1 MSLTI
6 EEECSANTLIIGNP
20 SLSETLIEQDGLT
33 ILVQDEPSSSV
44 LIQHQVPFDVVLQN
58 AEGNE
63 VLIMGKPCQSMIFDL
78 GLSTVPEERQ
88 EIYIG
93 VPEIIPSYP
102 IIVFNPVM
110 ISGQLTYALQV
121 NVP

>member
-6 EEECSANTLIIGNP
+6 EEESTANTLIIGNP

-33 ILVQDEPSSSV
+33 ILVQEEPSSSV

-63 VLIMGKPCQSMIFDL
+63 VLIVGKPSQSMIFDL
-78 GLSTVPEERQ
+78 NLSTVLEQRQ

-102 IIVFNPVM
+102 IIVFNPVT
-110 ISGQLTYALQV
+110 ISGELTYALQV